1 MQQLPLLVA
10 GLFRNKIKMT
20 PKQKALELYNKFRD
34 ENSVMTSNIIAKKQA
49 FICIKEIIDLMIIT
63 LKWDEKTNGN
73 IIFWQDVFDEMER
86 L

>member
-1 MQQLPLLVA
+1 
-10 GLFRNKIKMT
+10 MT
-20 PKQKALELYNKFRD
+20 PKQKAIELYNKFRE
-34 ENSVMTSNIIAKKQA
+34 ENSVMTSNIRAKKQA

-73 IIFWQDVFDEMER
+73 IHFWQEVFYELER

>member
-1 MQQLPLLVA
+1 
-10 GLFRNKIKMT
+10 
-20 PKQKALELYNKFRD
+20 
-34 ENSVMTSNIIAKKQA
+34 MTSNIRAKKQA